1 MSDPAEPASQT
12 VEFLRR
18 PPRQSRAH
26 ATVDVILEAATRI
39 LEAGGTFTTNHVAD
53 LAGVSVGTLYQYFR
67 DRDAIIEALGARER
81 AAMHAATLAAV
92 AEGIDPDRAAIR
104 AQLGAF
110 NGRYGARRAVLEHIL
125 RDPAVPGMADKVDE
139 GTAALTGDHLKG
151 VNAFVVSRAVM
162 GVVRAAVLERSP
174 LLGTQDLEDALVRL
188 VRGYREGSPNAS
200 K

>member
-1 MSDPAEPASQT
+1 M
-12 VEFLRR
+12 
-18 PPRQSRAH
+18 
-26 ATVDVILEAATRI
+26 TVDAILEAATRI
-39 LEAGGTFTTNHVAD
+39 LEAEGTFTTNHVAE

-67 DRDAIIEALGARER
+67 DRAAIMEALGARER

-92 AEGIDPDRAAIR
+92 AEGIEPDRAAIR

-110 NGRYGARRAVLEHIL
+110 DGRHGARRAVLAHIL

-139 GTAALTGDHLKG
+139 GTAALIGDRVKR

-162 GVVRAAVLERSP
+162 GVVRAAVLEGSP
-174 LLGTQDLEDALVRL
+174 LLGTQELEDALVRL
-188 VRGYREGSPNAS
+188 VRGYREASPKAS

>member
-1 MSDPAEPASQT
+1 M
-12 VEFLRR
+12 
-18 PPRQSRAH
+18 
-26 ATVDVILEAATRI
+26 TVDVILEAATRI
-39 LEAGGTFTTNHVAD
+39 LEAGETFTTNHVAE

-81 AAMHAATLAAV
+81 AAMHAATLTAV
-92 AEGIDPDRAAIR
+92 AEGIEPDRAAIR

-110 NGRYGARRAVLEHIL
+110 DGRHGARRAVLAHIL
-125 RDPAVPGMADKVDE
+125 RDPAVPGMGDKVDE
-139 GTAALTGDHLKG
+139 GTAALLGDRVKQ

-174 LLGTQDLEDALVRL
+174 LLGTQELEDSLVRL
-188 VRGYREGSPNAS
+188 VRGYREASPNVS

>member
-1 MSDPAEPASQT
+1 MDA
-12 VEFLRR
+12 
-18 PPRQSRAH
+18 
-26 ATVDVILEAATRI
+26 ILEAATRI
-39 LEAGGTFTTNHVAD
+39 LEAGETFTTNHVAE

-92 AEGIDPDRAAIR
+92 AGGIDPDRAAIR

-110 NGRYGARRAVLEHIL
+110 DGRHGARRAVLEHIL
-125 RDPAVPGMADKVDE
+125 RDPAVPAMADKVDE

-174 LLGTQDLEDALVRL
+174 LLGTQVLEDALVRL
-188 VRGYREGSPNAS
+188 VSGYRAGSLNRS

>member
-1 MSDPAEPASQT
+1 MSDPAEPQAQAA
-12 VEFLRR
+12 EFLRR
-18 PPRQSRAH
+18 SPRQPRARV
-26 ATVDVILEAATRI
+26 TVDAILEAATRI
-39 LEAGGTFTTNHVAD
+39 LEAGGTFTTNHVAE

-67 DRDAIIEALGARER
+67 DRDAIVEALGARER

-92 AEGIDPDRAAIR
+92 AEGVDPDRAAIR

-110 NGRYGARRAVLEHIL
+110 DGRHRARRTVLEHIL

-139 GTAALTGDHLKG
+139 ETVALAGDRLKG

-162 GVVRAAVLERSP
+162 GVVRAAVLESSP
-174 LLGTQDLEDALVRL
+174 LLGTRELEDALVRL
-188 VRGYREGSPNAS
+188 VRGYREASPNRS